1 MFLVTITIVVYEMGG
16 NSMQIEK
23 IVKPAQTI
31 VSMSTHISH
40 EHIPSYIGTSFV
52 DLLEYIQKNGAEP
65 VGTPF
70 ISYLNLN
77 DAGQPRDELL
87 DVEIGIPINQEL
99 PSTEKFQSYVLPSY
113 QAVRT
118 LYIGDYDDLT
128 DSYKELITAIKQ
140 ENGIF
145 TFRSYEYFLT
155 DASAPLEEQ
164 ETMIELTYRLKRK
177 DLFTS

>member
-1 MFLVTITIVVYEMGG
+1 MKRGIK
-16 NSMQIEK
+16 MQIEK
-23 IVKPAQTI
+23 ITKPAKTI

-40 EHIPSYIGTSFV
+40 EHLPNYIGTSFV
-52 DLLEYIQKNGAEP
+52 DLLEYIKKNGAEL

-70 ISYLNLN
+70 ISYLNL
-77 DAGQPRDELL
+77 DSDGQPKDELL
-87 DVEIGIPINQEL
+87 DVEIGFQINKEI
-99 PSTEKFQSYVLPSY
+99 PSTEKFQSYELPSY

-118 LYIGDYDDLT
+118 LYVGDYDDLT
-128 DSYKELITAIKQ
+128 DSYKELIEAIKQ

-155 DASAPLEEQ
+155 DASVPLEDQ

-177 DLFTS
+177 DLLTN

>member
-1 MFLVTITIVVYEMGG
+1 MKRGIK
-16 NSMQIEK
+16 MQIEK
-23 IVKPAQTI
+23 ITKQAKTI

-40 EHIPSYIGTSFV
+40 EHLPNYIGTSFV
-52 DLLEYIQKNGAEP
+52 DLLEYIKKNGAEL

-70 ISYLNLN
+70 ISYLNL
-77 DAGQPRDELL
+77 DSDGQPKDELL
-87 DVEIGIPINQEL
+87 DVEIGFPINKEI
-99 PSTEKFQSYVLPSY
+99 PSTEKFQSYELPSY

-118 LYIGDYDDLT
+118 LYVGDYDDLT
-128 DSYKELITAIKQ
+128 DSYKELIEAIKQ

-155 DASAPLEEQ
+155 DASVPLEDQ

-177 DLFTS
+177 DLLTN

>member
-1 MFLVTITIVVYEMGG
+1 
-16 NSMQIEK
+16 MQIEK
-23 IVKPAQTI
+23 ITKPAQTI
-31 VSMSTHISH
+31 VSMSTYISH
-40 EHIPSYIGTSFV
+40 EHLPNYIGTSFV
-52 DLLEYIQKNGAEP
+52 DLLEYIQKNEAEL

-70 ISYLNLN
+70 ISYLNL
-77 DAGQPRDELL
+77 DETGQARDELL
-87 DVEIGIPINQEL
+87 AVEIGFPINKEI

-118 LYIGDYDDLT
+118 LYVGDYDDLT
-128 DSYKELITAIKQ
+128 DSYKELIDAIKQ

-155 DASAPLEEQ
+155 DASVPLEDQ

-177 DLFTS
+177 ASLTE